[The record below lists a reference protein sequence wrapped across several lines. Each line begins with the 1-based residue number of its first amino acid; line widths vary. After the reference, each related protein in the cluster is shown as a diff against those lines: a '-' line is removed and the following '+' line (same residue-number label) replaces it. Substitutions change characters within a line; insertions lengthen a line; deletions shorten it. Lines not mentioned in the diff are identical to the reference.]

1 MADESPLGQK
11 SEYVDSYSPS
21 LLHPLPRRVGQF
33 DGLGEDLWLAY
44 EFSWLNPRGKPEVGA
59 VRIQVD
65 PVSPCIVES
74 KSMKLYL
81 GSYAQSSFATRAE
94 VEKTLGQDL
103 TVGFGAPVQV
113 ALLDISELPPTTSGM
128 DGRCLDTLNIT
139 IETYRPDQDL
149 LALRAS
155 ASLTEETLY
164 SHLFRSL
171 CPVTGQPDWA
181 SVMVQYRGAAIDDA
195 SLLKYLISYR
205 QHGAYHESTIE
216 QIFLDILAA
225 CRPERLSVYGRFQR
239 RGGIDINPF
248 RSTHETRAPDYR
260 LLRQ

>member
-1 MADESPLGQK
+1 MAGESPLGQN
-11 SEYVDSYSPS
+11 SEYVDTYSPS
-21 LLHPLPRRVGQF
+21 LLHPLPRRAGDF

-44 EFSWLNPRGKPEVGA
+44 EFSWLNPQGKPQVGA
-59 VRIQVD
+59 VRILVD

-81 GSYAQSSFATRAE
+81 GSYAQSCFATRAE
-94 VEKTLGQDL
+94 VEKTLGLDL
-103 TVGFGAPVQV
+103 AVGFGAPVEV
-113 ALLDISELPPTTSGM
+113 ALLDLAELPPTTSRM
-128 DGRCLDTLNIT
+128 VGRCLDTLDIT
-139 IETYRPDQDL
+139 IETYVPDPAL
-149 LALRAS
+149 LTLRES
-155 ASLTEETLY
+155 APFVEEVLY

-181 SVMVQYRGAAIDDA
+181 SVTVQYRGPAIDDA

-216 QIFLDILAA
+216 QIFLDIFAA
-225 CRPERLSVYGRFQR
+225 CQPERLSVYGRFQR

-248 RSTHETRAPDYR
+248 RSTHETRAPSYR